1 MREQVWVKTN
11 WKYVKNGSNVHTND
25 KTMMSVHNNE
35 TKTQGISRQTNQEL
49 RDKWAE
55 SRHNRE
61 INHWQDRGQ
70 DKALVENKQQNAN
83 KETYGEKKTVNS
95 VWGTA
100 EQVMC
105 TEGKFIITTE

>member
-1 MREQVWVKTN
+1 M
-11 WKYVKNGSNVHTND
+11 KNGSNVHTND

-61 INHWQDRGQ
+61 INH
-70 DKALVENKQQNAN
+70 
-83 KETYGEKKTVNS
+83 
-95 VWGTA
+95 
-100 EQVMC
+100 
-105 TEGKFIITTE
+105 